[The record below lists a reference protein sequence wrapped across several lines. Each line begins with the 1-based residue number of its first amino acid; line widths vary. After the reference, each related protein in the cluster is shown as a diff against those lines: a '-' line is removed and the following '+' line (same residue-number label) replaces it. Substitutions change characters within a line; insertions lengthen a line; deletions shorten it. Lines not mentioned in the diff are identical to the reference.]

1 MSETFHETIH
11 SYAYTSGS
19 RSPSVK
25 LPRSPPRTTVTT
37 EVVQR
42 GLRTLQ
48 LVMEWPKV
56 QDNPEILE
64 NLQELASAVVG
75 YQDHTQDLT
84 NQLADSQA
92 ALANSQA
99 ALSESNAKF
108 NTKFFEFAEDLMQTR
123 RESKETIDKL
133 MRIIASLEEEKNFGS
148 QVGPRQLAPSDSVS
162 RLQSSDS
169 QSRRSPLAAMPPP
182 SDVDVPS
189 SSGVDVRVP
198 PSTFRRSPLAAM
210 PPPSDIGVPSSSAVD
225 VPPSSNVSVSPL
237 DPSGSSL
244 QLPFN
249 MQPPINLPFP
259 PNMMQGSALPQPLQ
273 HPVGSEQVYSNLPAQ
288 CFSIL
293 DYLTKDDLQ
302 NWKYAKYEPSR
313 ARFSN
318 IREEVVLWTEKL
330 ALSAREAEG
339 KTGGSG
345 SEATSSKR
353 YKIANSSIRNTDG
366 APISSNTASAITH
379 HARRIMEVLASGV
392 PLTNKLQD
400 IKHTPAWYGAIALLE
415 AMYPILQLCDDH
427 WKACHFLSAAM
438 HKHTKK
444 PTSAA
449 NDTSSSA
456 GHVKRLASEVASEGT
471 SSRKKTRTHGT
482 RGRAGKA
489 GGSSSDHSGTMKQ

>member
-148 QVGPRQLAPSDSVS
+148 QV
-162 RLQSSDS
+162 
-169 QSRRSPLAAMPPP
+169 
-182 SDVDVPS
+182 
-189 SSGVDVRVP
+189 
-198 PSTFRRSPLAAM
+198 
-210 PPPSDIGVPSSSAVD
+210 
-225 VPPSSNVSVSPL
+225 
-237 DPSGSSL
+237 
-244 QLPFN
+244 
-249 MQPPINLPFP
+249 
-259 PNMMQGSALPQPLQ
+259 
-273 HPVGSEQVYSNLPAQ
+273 
-288 CFSIL
+288 C
-293 DYLTKDDLQ
+293 
-302 NWKYAKYEPSR
+302 
-313 ARFSN
+313 
-318 IREEVVLWTEKL
+318 VL
-330 ALSAREAEG
+330 
-339 KTGGSG
+339 
-345 SEATSSKR
+345 
-353 YKIANSSIRNTDG
+353 SSIN
-366 APISSNTASAITH
+366 
-379 HARRIMEVLASGV
+379 RRR
-392 PLTNKLQD
+392 
-400 IKHTPAWYGAIALLE
+400 
-415 AMYPILQLCDDH
+415 
-427 WKACHFLSAAM
+427 ACY
-438 HKHTKK
+438 
-444 PTSAA
+444 
-449 NDTSSSA
+449 
-456 GHVKRLASEVASEGT
+456 
-471 SSRKKTRTHGT
+471 
-482 RGRAGKA
+482 
-489 GGSSSDHSGTMKQ
+489 